1 MAKRLGPIES
11 DLYSN
16 LQSLI
21 QSDFEQFIKE
31 AFGDIKNIDYLLS
44 QKEILN
50 ERSLQVDIA
59 RQNLNLALQQYKNQ
73 NDKKYFSIRDRAKDY
88 IENNSNTFILSDSLE
103 KYSQAVE
110 SQSQVLEIIYKAIIQ
125 FQQTLSNK
133 LGFEIAFFYTT
144 VRNAKIKLYSSN
156 VDDIFSILHINSDQ
170 SVSIAHK
177 GMNEITFQKQQ
188 NSQTKKGITAL
199 KNIIKNEIKVNNNDS
214 KQKILDALSNE
225 EETYKEIL
233 LRQSHNEQHIV
244 LWKIENEWLSQKIQN
259 RGFIEEVRQRFLLQI
274 HLQEIYNLFQD
285 KSKPQNYITKKIS
298 NTPSQEVWIHNYIR
312 SKYGIANVDSR
323 SGLIVDDHLLR
334 IDSLLQPIKELL
346 GLNNTN
352 KKYIS
357 IASKTESSNFTGFNQ
372 FFTMLQHFQNVLQK
386 KESKRQLQKYL
397 KETFFQE
404 GSKITKNLD
413 DIATKE
419 IKDIIEQFESW
430 MENR

>member
-1 MAKRLGPIES
+1 MEM
-11 DLYSN
+11 
-16 LQSLI
+16 
-21 QSDFEQFIKE
+21 
-31 AFGDIKNIDYLLS
+31 
-44 QKEILN
+44 
-50 ERSLQVDIA
+50 
-59 RQNLNLALQQYKNQ
+59 
-73 NDKKYFSIRDRAKDY
+73 KYGK
-88 IENNSNTFILSDSLE
+88 
-103 KYSQAVE
+103 
-110 SQSQVLEIIYKAIIQ
+110 
-125 FQQTLSNK
+125 
-133 LGFEIAFFYTT
+133 
-144 VRNAKIKLYSSN
+144 
-156 VDDIFSILHINSDQ
+156 
-170 SVSIAHK
+170 
-177 GMNEITFQKQQ
+177 
-188 NSQTKKGITAL
+188 
-199 KNIIKNEIKVNNNDS
+199 KNEIKVNNNDS

-413 DIATKE
+413 DIAAKE

-430 MENR
+430 MKNR